1 MNISLLISS
10 LPTQNSTARMRVWR
24 SLKASG
30 AATVRDGVYLLPIT
44 HSEKFE
50 AIAQDVISEQGSAY
64 IFQAEAP
71 LNLEIISLFNRNEEY
86 EAIRKQLVDLNQNQ
100 NQNENEKKELL
111 KQVRKLRKSFDA
123 LVEID
128 YFPSEVQGQTLN
140 ELISLEHSIARLGET
155 NEPVFTQ
162 AKIKRLLKKDYQNR
176 VWATRKHPWIDRLAS
191 AWLIKNFID
200 KTPQF
205 LWLESPSKCPTYAL
219 GYDFDGATFTH
230 IDNLVTFEVL
240 LHSFELETPALK
252 KIAEIVHYL
261 DVGGFEPPEA
271 IGIEKV
277 IQGLRSQISNDDQ
290 LFELANYIFDGLYAD
305 LKRERS

>member
-30 AATVRDGVYLLPIT
+30 AATIRDGVYLLPIT

-71 LNLEIISLFNRNEEY
+71 LNLEIVSLFNRNEEY
-86 EAIRKQLVDLNQNQ
+86 EAIRKQLVDLNQN
-100 NQNENEKKELL
+100 ESEKKELL

-128 YFPSEVQGQTLN
+128 YYPSEIQGQTLN
-140 ELISLEHSIARLGET
+140 ELVSLEHSIARLGET

-200 KTPQF
+200 ESPQ
-205 LWLESPSKCPTYAL
+205 LIWLESPSECPAHAL
-219 GYDFDGATFTH
+219 GYDFDGAAFTH
-230 IDNLVTFEVL
+230 IDNFVTFEVL

-305 LKRERS
+305 FKRECS

>member
-100 NQNENEKKELL
+100 NENEKKELL

-162 AKIKRLLKKDYQNR
+162 EKIKRLLKKDYQNR

-205 LWLESPSKCPTYAL
+205 LWLESPSECPTYAL

>member
-30 AATVRDGVYLLPIT
+30 AATIRDGVYLLPIT

-71 LNLEIISLFNRNEEY
+71 LNIEIVSLFNRNEEY

-100 NQNENEKKELL
+100 NESEKKELL

-128 YFPSEVQGQTLN
+128 YYPSEIQGQTLN
-140 ELISLEHSIARLGET
+140 ELVSLEHSIARLGEI

-200 KTPQF
+200 ESPQ
-205 LWLESPSKCPTYAL
+205 LIWLESPSECPAHAL
-219 GYDFDGATFTH
+219 GYDFDGAAFTH
-230 IDNLVTFEVL
+230 IDNFVTFEVL

-305 LKRERS
+305 LKRECS

>member
-30 AATVRDGVYLLPIT
+30 AATIRDGVYLLPIT

-71 LNLEIISLFNRNEEY
+71 LNLEIASLFNRNEEY

-100 NQNENEKKELL
+100 NESEKKELL

-128 YFPSEVQGQTLN
+128 YYPSEIQGQTLN
-140 ELISLEHSIARLGET
+140 ELVSLEHSIARLGET

-200 KTPQF
+200 ESPQ
-205 LWLESPSKCPTYAL
+205 LIWLESPSECPAHAL
-219 GYDFDGATFTH
+219 GYDFDGAAFTH
-230 IDNLVTFEVL
+230 IDNFVTFEVL

-305 LKRERS
+305 LKRECS

>member
-100 NQNENEKKELL
+100 NENEKKELL

-162 AKIKRLLKKDYQNR
+162 AKIKRLLKKDYQNQ

>member
-30 AATVRDGVYLLPIT
+30 AATIRDGVYLLPIT

-71 LNLEIISLFNRNEEY
+71 LNLEIVSLFNRNEEY
-86 EAIRKQLVDLNQNQ
+86 EAIRKQLIDLNQNQ
-100 NQNENEKKELL
+100 NESEKKELL

-128 YFPSEVQGQTLN
+128 YYPSEIQGQTLN
-140 ELISLEHSIARLGET
+140 ELVSLEHSIARLGET
-155 NEPVFTQ
+155 NEPIFTQ

-200 KTPQF
+200 ESPQ
-205 LWLESPSKCPTYAL
+205 LIWLESPSECPAHAL
-219 GYDFDGATFTH
+219 GYDFDGAAFTH
-230 IDNLVTFEVL
+230 IDNFVTFEVL

-305 LKRERS
+305 LKRECS

>member
-1 MNISLLISS
+1 
-10 LPTQNSTARMRVWR
+10 MRVWR

-30 AATVRDGVYLLPIT
+30 AATIRDGVYLLPIT

-64 IFQAEAP
+64 IFQAEAS
-71 LNLEIISLFNRNEEY
+71 LNLEIVSLFNRNEEY

-100 NQNENEKKELL
+100 NESEKKELL

-128 YFPSEVQGQTLN
+128 YYPSEVQGQTLN
-140 ELISLEHSIARLGET
+140 ELVSLEHSIARLGET

-200 KTPQF
+200 ESPQ
-205 LWLESPSKCPTYAL
+205 LIWLESPSECPAHAL
-219 GYDFDGATFTH
+219 GYDFDGAAFTH
-230 IDNLVTFEVL
+230 IDNFVTFEVL

-305 LKRERS
+305 LKRECS

>member
-30 AATVRDGVYLLPIT
+30 AATIRDGVYLLPIT

-64 IFQAEAP
+64 IFQAEAS
-71 LNLEIISLFNRNEEY
+71 LNLEIVSLFNRNEEY

-100 NQNENEKKELL
+100 NESEKKELL

-128 YFPSEVQGQTLN
+128 YYPSEVQGQTLN
-140 ELISLEHSIARLGET
+140 ELVSLEHSIARLGET

-200 KTPQF
+200 ESPQ
-205 LWLESPSKCPTYAL
+205 LIWLESPSECPAHAL
-219 GYDFDGATFTH
+219 GYDFDGAAFTH
-230 IDNLVTFEVL
+230 IDNFVTFEVL

-252 KIAEIVHYL
+252 KR
-261 DVGGFEPPEA
+261 
-271 IGIEKV
+271 
-277 IQGLRSQISNDDQ
+277 LRKLCTI
-290 LFELANYIFDGLYAD
+290 LM
-305 LKRERS
+305 

>member
-30 AATVRDGVYLLPIT
+30 AATIRDGVYLLPIT

-71 LNLEIISLFNRNEEY
+71 LNLEIVSLFNRNEEY

-100 NQNENEKKELL
+100 NESEKKELL

-128 YFPSEVQGQTLN
+128 YYPSEIQGQMLN
-140 ELISLEHSIARLGET
+140 ELVSLEHSIARLGEI

-200 KTPQF
+200 ESPQ
-205 LWLESPSKCPTYAL
+205 LIWLESPSECPAHAL
-219 GYDFDGATFTH
+219 GYDFNGAAFTH
-230 IDNLVTFEVL
+230 IDNFVTFEVL

-305 LKRERS
+305 LKRECS

>member
-30 AATVRDGVYLLPIT
+30 AATIRDGVYLLPIT

-71 LNLEIISLFNRNEEY
+71 LNLEIVSLFNRNEEY

-100 NQNENEKKELL
+100 NESEKKELL
-111 KQVRKLRKSFDA
+111 KQVRKLRKSFDV

-128 YFPSEVQGQTLN
+128 YYPSEIQGQTLN
-140 ELISLEHSIARLGET
+140 ELVSLEHSIARLGET

-200 KTPQF
+200 ESPQ
-205 LWLESPSKCPTYAL
+205 LIWLESPSECPAHAL
-219 GYDFDGATFTH
+219 GYDFDGAAFTH
-230 IDNLVTFEVL
+230 IDNFVTFEVL

-305 LKRERS
+305 LKRECS

>member
-30 AATVRDGVYLLPIT
+30 AATIRDGVYLLPIT

-71 LNLEIISLFNRNEEY
+71 LNLEIVSLFNRNEEY

-100 NQNENEKKELL
+100 NESEKKELL

-128 YFPSEVQGQTLN
+128 YYPSEIQGQTLN
-140 ELISLEHSIARLGET
+140 ELVSLEHSIARLGET

-200 KTPQF
+200 ESPQ
-205 LWLESPSKCPTYAL
+205 LIWLESPSECPAHAL
-219 GYDFDGATFTH
+219 GYDFDGAAFTH
-230 IDNLVTFEVL
+230 IDNFVTFEVL

-290 LFELANYIFDGLYAD
+290 LFELANYIFDGLYTD
-305 LKRERS
+305 LKRECS

>member
-30 AATVRDGVYLLPIT
+30 AATIRDGVYLLPIT

-64 IFQAEAP
+64 IFQTEAP
-71 LNLEIISLFNRNEEY
+71 LNLEIVSLFNRNEEY

-100 NQNENEKKELL
+100 NESEKKELL

-128 YFPSEVQGQTLN
+128 YYPSEIQGQTLN
-140 ELISLEHSIARLGET
+140 ELVSLEHSIARLGEI

-200 KTPQF
+200 ESSQ
-205 LWLESPSKCPTYAL
+205 LIWLESPSECPAHAL
-219 GYDFDGATFTH
+219 GYDFDGAAFTH
-230 IDNLVTFEVL
+230 IDNFVTFEVL

-305 LKRERS
+305 LKRECS

>member
-100 NQNENEKKELL
+100 NENEKKELL
-111 KQVRKLRKSFDA
+111 KQVRKLRKSLDA

-128 YFPSEVQGQTLN
+128 YFPSEVQEQTLN

-162 AKIKRLLKKDYQNR
+162 AKIKRLLKKDYQNQ

-200 KTPQF
+200 ESPQF
-205 LWLESPSKCPTYAL
+205 LWLESPSECPTYAL

-240 LHSFELETPALK
+240 LHSFELETHALK

>member
-30 AATVRDGVYLLPIT
+30 AATIRDGVYLLPIT
-44 HSEKFE
+44 HSKKFE

-71 LNLEIISLFNRNEEY
+71 LNLEIVSLFNRNEEY

-100 NQNENEKKELL
+100 NESEKKELL

-128 YFPSEVQGQTLN
+128 YYPSEVQGQTLN
-140 ELISLEHSIARLGET
+140 ELVSLEHSIARLGET

-200 KTPQF
+200 ESPQ
-205 LWLESPSKCPTYAL
+205 LIWLESPSMCPAHAL
-219 GYDFDGATFTH
+219 GYDFDGAAFTH
-230 IDNLVTFEVL
+230 IDNFVTFEVL

-305 LKRERS
+305 LKRECS

>member
-1 MNISLLISS
+1 
-10 LPTQNSTARMRVWR
+10 MRVWR

-30 AATVRDGVYLLPIT
+30 AATIRDGVYLLPIT

-71 LNLEIISLFNRNEEY
+71 LNLEIVSLFNRNEEY

-100 NQNENEKKELL
+100 NESEKKELL

-128 YFPSEVQGQTLN
+128 YYPSEIQGQTLN
-140 ELISLEHSIARLGET
+140 ELVSLEHSIARLGET

-200 KTPQF
+200 ESPQ
-205 LWLESPSKCPTYAL
+205 LIWLESPSECPAHAL
-219 GYDFDGATFTH
+219 GYDFDGAAFTH
-230 IDNLVTFEVL
+230 IDNFVTFEVL

-305 LKRERS
+305 LKRECS

>member
-24 SLKASG
+24 SLKATG
-30 AATVRDGVYLLPIT
+30 AATIRDGVYLLPIT

-71 LNLEIISLFNRNEEY
+71 LNLEIVSLFNRNEEY

-100 NQNENEKKELL
+100 NESEKKELL

-128 YFPSEVQGQTLN
+128 YYPSEIQGQTLN
-140 ELISLEHSIARLGET
+140 ELVSLEHSIARLGET

-200 KTPQF
+200 ESPQ
-205 LWLESPSKCPTYAL
+205 LIWLESPSECPAHAL
-219 GYDFDGATFTH
+219 GYDFDGSAFTH
-230 IDNLVTFEVL
+230 IDNFVTFEVL

-305 LKRERS
+305 LKRECS

>member
-30 AATVRDGVYLLPIT
+30 AATIRDGVYLLPIT

-71 LNLEIISLFNRNEEY
+71 LNLEIVSLFNRNEEY

-100 NQNENEKKELL
+100 NESEKKELL

-128 YFPSEVQGQTLN
+128 YFPSEIQGQTLN
-140 ELISLEHSIARLGET
+140 ELVSLEHSIARLGEI

-200 KTPQF
+200 ESPQ
-205 LWLESPSKCPTYAL
+205 LIWLESPSECPAHAL
-219 GYDFDGATFTH
+219 GYDFDGAAFTH
-230 IDNLVTFEVL
+230 IDNFVTFEVL
-240 LHSFELETPALK
+240 LHSFELETPVLK

-305 LKRERS
+305 LKRECS

>member
-1 MNISLLISS
+1 
-10 LPTQNSTARMRVWR
+10 MRVWR

-100 NQNENEKKELL
+100 NENEKKELL
-111 KQVRKLRKSFDA
+111 KQVRKLRKSLDA

-128 YFPSEVQGQTLN
+128 YFPSEVQEQTLN

-162 AKIKRLLKKDYQNR
+162 AKIKRLLKKDYQNQ

-200 KTPQF
+200 ESPQF
-205 LWLESPSKCPTYAL
+205 LWLESPSECPTYAL

>member
-71 LNLEIISLFNRNEEY
+71 LNLEIVSLFNRNEEY

-100 NQNENEKKELL
+100 NESEKKELL

-128 YFPSEVQGQTLN
+128 YYPSEIQGQTLN
-140 ELISLEHSIARLGET
+140 ELVSLEHSIARLGET

-200 KTPQF
+200 ESPQ
-205 LWLESPSKCPTYAL
+205 LIWLESPSECPAHAL
-219 GYDFDGATFTH
+219 GYDFDGAAFTH
-230 IDNLVTFEVL
+230 IDNFVTFEVL

-305 LKRERS
+305 LKRECS

>member
-71 LNLEIISLFNRNEEY
+71 LNLEIVSLFNRNEEY

-100 NQNENEKKELL
+100 NESEKKELL

-140 ELISLEHSIARLGET
+140 ELVSLEHSIARLGET

-200 KTPQF
+200 ESPQ
-205 LWLESPSKCPTYAL
+205 LIWLESPSMCPTHAL
-219 GYDFDGATFTH
+219 GYDFDGAAFTH
-230 IDNLVTFEVL
+230 IENFVTFEVL

-305 LKRERS
+305 LKRECS

>member
-71 LNLEIISLFNRNEEY
+71 LNLEIVSLFNRNEEY

-100 NQNENEKKELL
+100 NESEKKELL

-140 ELISLEHSIARLGET
+140 ELVSLEHSIARLGET

-200 KTPQF
+200 ESPQ
-205 LWLESPSKCPTYAL
+205 LIWLESPSDCPAHAL
-219 GYDFDGATFTH
+219 GYDFDGAAFTH
-230 IDNLVTFEVL
+230 IDNFVTFEVL

-305 LKRERS
+305 LKRECS

>member
-1 MNISLLISS
+1 M
-10 LPTQNSTARMRVWR
+10 
-24 SLKASG
+24 
-30 AATVRDGVYLLPIT
+30 RDGVYLLPIT

-100 NQNENEKKELL
+100 NENEKKELL
-111 KQVRKLRKSFDA
+111 KQVRKLRKSLDA

-128 YFPSEVQGQTLN
+128 YFPSEVQEQTLN

-162 AKIKRLLKKDYQNR
+162 AKIKRLLKKDYQNQ

-200 KTPQF
+200 ESPQF
-205 LWLESPSKCPTYAL
+205 LWLESPSECPTYAL

>member
-71 LNLEIISLFNRNEEY
+71 LNLEIVSLFNRNEEY

-100 NQNENEKKELL
+100 SEKKELL

-128 YFPSEVQGQTLN
+128 YYPSEIQGQTLN
-140 ELISLEHSIARLGET
+140 ELVSLEHSIARLGET
-155 NEPVFTQ
+155 NEPIFTQ
-162 AKIKRLLKKDYQNR
+162 AKINRLLKKDYQNR

-200 KTPQF
+200 ESPQ
-205 LWLESPSKCPTYAL
+205 LIWLESPSECPAHAL
-219 GYDFDGATFTH
+219 GYDFDGAAFTH
-230 IDNLVTFEVL
+230 IDNFVTFEVL

-305 LKRERS
+305 LKRECS

>member
-30 AATVRDGVYLLPIT
+30 AATIRDGVYLLPIT

-71 LNLEIISLFNRNEEY
+71 LNLEIVSLFNRNEEY

-100 NQNENEKKELL
+100 NESEKKELL

-128 YFPSEVQGQTLN
+128 YYPSETQGQTLN
-140 ELISLEHSIARLGET
+140 ELVSLEHSIARLGEI

-200 KTPQF
+200 ESPQ
-205 LWLESPSKCPTYAL
+205 LIWLESPSECPAHAL
-219 GYDFDGATFTH
+219 GYDFDGAAFTH
-230 IDNLVTFEVL
+230 IDNFVTFEVL

-305 LKRERS
+305 LKRECS

>member
-30 AATVRDGVYLLPIT
+30 AATIRDGVYLLPIT

-71 LNLEIISLFNRNEEY
+71 LNLEIVSLFNRNEEY

-100 NQNENEKKELL
+100 SESEKKELL

-128 YFPSEVQGQTLN
+128 YYPSEIQGQTLN
-140 ELISLEHSIARLGET
+140 ELVSLEHSIARLGET
-155 NEPVFTQ
+155 NEPIFTQ

-200 KTPQF
+200 ESPQ
-205 LWLESPSKCPTYAL
+205 LIWLESPSECPAHAL
-219 GYDFDGATFTH
+219 GYDFDGAAFTH
-230 IDNLVTFEVL
+230 IDNFVTFEVL

-305 LKRERS
+305 LKRECS

>member
-30 AATVRDGVYLLPIT
+30 AATIRDGVYLLPIT

-71 LNLEIISLFNRNEEY
+71 LNLEIVSLFNRNEEY

-100 NQNENEKKELL
+100 NESEKKELL

-128 YFPSEVQGQTLN
+128 YYPSEVQVQTLN
-140 ELISLEHSIARLGET
+140 ELVSLEHSIARLGET

-200 KTPQF
+200 ESPQ
-205 LWLESPSKCPTYAL
+205 LIWLESPSECPAHAL
-219 GYDFDGATFTH
+219 GYDFDGAAFTH
-230 IDNLVTFEVL
+230 IDNFVTFEVL

-305 LKRERS
+305 LKRECS

>member
-100 NQNENEKKELL
+100 NENEKKELL
-111 KQVRKLRKSFDA
+111 KQVRKLRKSLDA

-128 YFPSEVQGQTLN
+128 YFPSEVQEQTLN

-162 AKIKRLLKKDYQNR
+162 AKIKRLLKKDYQNQ

-200 KTPQF
+200 ESPQF
-205 LWLESPSKCPTYAL
+205 LWLESPSECPTYAL

-277 IQGLRSQISNDDQ
+277 IQGLRSQISNYDQ

>member
-30 AATVRDGVYLLPIT
+30 AATIRDGVYLLPIT

-71 LNLEIISLFNRNEEY
+71 LNLEIVSLFNRNEEY

-100 NQNENEKKELL
+100 NESEKKELL

-128 YFPSEVQGQTLN
+128 YYPSEIQGQTLN
-140 ELISLEHSIARLGET
+140 ELVSLEHSIARLGET
-155 NEPVFTQ
+155 NEPIFTQ

-200 KTPQF
+200 ESPQ
-205 LWLESPSKCPTYAL
+205 LIWLESPSECPAHAL
-219 GYDFDGATFTH
+219 GYDFDGAAFTH
-230 IDNLVTFEVL
+230 IDNFVTFEVL
-240 LHSFELETPALK
+240 LHSFELETSALK

-305 LKRERS
+305 LKRECS

>member
-30 AATVRDGVYLLPIT
+30 AATIRDGVYLLPIT

-64 IFQAEAP
+64 IFQAEAS
-71 LNLEIISLFNRNEEY
+71 LNLEIVSLFNRNEEY

-100 NQNENEKKELL
+100 NESEKKELL

-128 YFPSEVQGQTLN
+128 YYPSEVQRQTLN
-140 ELISLEHSIARLGET
+140 ELVSLEHSIARLGET

-200 KTPQF
+200 ESPQ
-205 LWLESPSKCPTYAL
+205 LIWLESPSECPAHAL
-219 GYDFDGATFTH
+219 GYDFDGAAFTH
-230 IDNLVTFEVL
+230 IDNFVTFEVL

-290 LFELANYIFDGLYAD
+290 LFELANYIFDGLYA
-305 LKRERS
+305 

>member
-71 LNLEIISLFNRNEEY
+71 LNLEIVSLFNRNEEY
-86 EAIRKQLVDLNQNQ
+86 EAIRKQLIDLNQNQ
-100 NQNENEKKELL
+100 NESEKKELL

-128 YFPSEVQGQTLN
+128 YYPSEIQGQTLN
-140 ELISLEHSIARLGET
+140 ELVSLEHSIARLGET

-200 KTPQF
+200 ESPQ
-205 LWLESPSKCPTYAL
+205 LIWLESPSECPAHAL
-219 GYDFDGATFTH
+219 GYDFDGAAFTH
-230 IDNLVTFEVL
+230 IDNFVTFEVL

-290 LFELANYIFDGLYAD
+290 LFELANYIFDGLYTD
-305 LKRERS
+305 LKRECS

>member
-100 NQNENEKKELL
+100 NENEKKELL

-162 AKIKRLLKKDYQNR
+162 AKIKRLLKKDYQNQ

-205 LWLESPSKCPTYAL
+205 LWLASPSKCPTYAL

>member
-30 AATVRDGVYLLPIT
+30 AATIRDGVYLLPIT

-71 LNLEIISLFNRNEEY
+71 LNLEIVSLFNRNEEY

-100 NQNENEKKELL
+100 NESEKKELL

-128 YFPSEVQGQTLN
+128 YYPSEVQGQTLN
-140 ELISLEHSIARLGET
+140 ELVSLEHSIARLGET

-200 KTPQF
+200 ESPQ
-205 LWLESPSKCPTYAL
+205 LIWLESPSECPAHAL
-219 GYDFDGATFTH
+219 GYDFDGAAFTH
-230 IDNLVTFEVL
+230 IDNFVTFEVL

-277 IQGLRSQISNDDQ
+277 IQGLGSQISNDDQ

-305 LKRERS
+305 LKRECS

>member
-71 LNLEIISLFNRNEEY
+71 LNLEIASLFNRNEEY

-100 NQNENEKKELL
+100 NESEKKELL

-128 YFPSEVQGQTLN
+128 YYPSEIQGQTLN
-140 ELISLEHSIARLGET
+140 ELVSLEHSIARLGET
-155 NEPVFTQ
+155 NEPVFSQ

-200 KTPQF
+200 ESPQ
-205 LWLESPSKCPTYAL
+205 LIWLESPSECPAHAL
-219 GYDFDGATFTH
+219 GYDFDGAAFTH
-230 IDNLVTFEVL
+230 IDNFVTFEVL

-305 LKRERS
+305 LKRECS

>member
-30 AATVRDGVYLLPIT
+30 AATIRDGVYLLPIT

-64 IFQAEAP
+64 IFQAEAS
-71 LNLEIISLFNRNEEY
+71 LNLEIVSLFNRNEEY

-100 NQNENEKKELL
+100 NESEKKELL

-128 YFPSEVQGQTLN
+128 YYPSEIQGQTLN
-140 ELISLEHSIARLGET
+140 ELVSLEHSIARLGET

-200 KTPQF
+200 ESPQ
-205 LWLESPSKCPTYAL
+205 LIWLESPSECPAHAL
-219 GYDFDGATFTH
+219 GYDFDGAAFTH
-230 IDNLVTFEVL
+230 IDNFVTFEVL

-305 LKRERS
+305 LKRECS

>member
-30 AATVRDGVYLLPIT
+30 AVTIRDGVYLLPIT

-71 LNLEIISLFNRNEEY
+71 LNLEIVSLFNRNEEY
-86 EAIRKQLVDLNQNQ
+86 ETIRKQLVDLNQNQ
-100 NQNENEKKELL
+100 NESEKKELL

-128 YFPSEVQGQTLN
+128 YYPSETQGQTLN
-140 ELISLEHSIARLGET
+140 ELVSLEHSIARLGET
-155 NEPVFTQ
+155 NEPIFTQ
-162 AKIKRLLKKDYQNR
+162 AKINRLLKKDYQNR

-200 KTPQF
+200 ESPQ
-205 LWLESPSKCPTYAL
+205 LIWLESPSECPAHAL
-219 GYDFDGATFTH
+219 GYDFDGAAFTH
-230 IDNLVTFEVL
+230 IDNFVTFEVL

-252 KIAEIVHYL
+252 KIAAIVHYL

-305 LKRERS
+305 LKRECS

>member
-30 AATVRDGVYLLPIT
+30 AATIRDGVYLLPIT

-71 LNLEIISLFNRNEEY
+71 LNFEIASLFNRNEEY

-100 NQNENEKKELL
+100 NESEKKELL

-128 YFPSEVQGQTLN
+128 YFPSEIQGQTLN
-140 ELISLEHSIARLGET
+140 ELVSLEHSIARLGET

-200 KTPQF
+200 ESPQ
-205 LWLESPSKCPTYAL
+205 LIWLESPSECPAHAL
-219 GYDFDGATFTH
+219 GYDFDGAAFTH
-230 IDNLVTFEVL
+230 IDNFVTFEVL

-305 LKRERS
+305 LKRECS

>member
-64 IFQAEAP
+64 VFQAEAP
-71 LNLEIISLFNRNEEY
+71 FNLEVAPLFNRNEEY
-86 EAIRKQLVDLNQNQ
+86 EALHKQLVDLNQNQ
-100 NQNENEKKELL
+100 SESEKKELL
-111 KQVRKLRKSFDA
+111 KQVRKLRKSLDA

-128 YFPSEVQGQTLN
+128 YFPSEVQEQTLN

-162 AKIKRLLKKDYQNR
+162 AKIKRLLKKDYQNQ

-205 LWLESPSKCPTYAL
+205 LWLESPSECPTYAL